1 MAAHLTGWMIRLAIV
16 LLQGVAW
23 LDRVLQ
29 PNRAFPRDLP
39 QLLARRAWLEAVL
52 RRGGL
57 LAEGEQ
63 LVAVSGR
70 QIKQQEAFRS
80 TVAAVDCEARTA
92 DGLSRNISIFAKL
105 SPVATSL
112 MEHAVY
118 ILQENAAKETT
129 VYQTLARAPGF
140 PAARAYHVDV
150 HRPSGGFCLLLER
163 LEAREVPEHEG
174 CPPELAEVAIDA
186 FAALHARHWGDETT
200 AARDLRRTPPAVV
213 DWLSRQLQGPDA
225 ALFGAMLRRAW
236 AADASAPVAIQ
247 HADARVGNLLFV
259 ADHSPSAHPCGRRA
273 VFIDWQAARR
283 GKAVFDVAYFLVL
296 SLEPEVRRRH
306 GLALLERYHRALQ
319 ANGIADYPLATLL
332 SDARMAVLLVLGFVT
347 LPLMSAE
354 ASTTQ
359 ANQAGIGAL
368 GTAWARRMVA
378 VVEELDLEEAG
389 ARCGIDGVALGAAF
403 RRSNDGAVRDF
414 PVAAVDRAAAQAFVA
429 THGAGL
435 FRTWSHRTGV

>member
-1 MAAHLTGWMIRLAIV
+1 MAAHLTGWMIRLTIF

-23 LDRVLQ
+23 LDRTLR
-29 PNRAFPRDLP
+29 PDRAFPRDLP
-39 QLLARRAWLEAVL
+39 QLLDRRDWLEASL

-57 LAEGEQ
+57 LVDGEA
-63 LVAVSGR
+63 LVAVAGR

-80 TVAAVDCEARTA
+80 TVAAIDCETRTPA
-92 DGLSRNISIFAKL
+92 GVTRRLAIFAKL

-112 MEHAVY
+112 REHAVY
-118 ILQENAAKETT
+118 ILQENAVKETT
-129 VYQTLARAPGF
+129 VYQTLAKAPGF
-140 PAARAYHVDV
+140 PAARAYHIDV

-174 CPPELAEVAIDA
+174 CPRELAEVAIDA
-186 FAALHARHWGDETT
+186 FASLHARHWADETT

-225 ALFGAMLRRAW
+225 ALFGAMLREAW
-236 AADASAPVAIQ
+236 AADATAPVAIQ

-259 ADHSPSAHPCGRRA
+259 EDDSPTAHPCGRRA

-306 GLALLERYHRALQ
+306 GLELLERYHRALLSH
-319 ANGIADYPLATLL
+319 GVADYPLQTLL
-332 SDARMAVLLVLGFVT
+332 EDARMSVLLVLGFVT

-359 ANQAGIGAL
+359 ANQEGIGAL
-368 GTAWARRMVA
+368 GAAWARRMVA
-378 VVEELDLEEAG
+378 VVEELDLVDVG
-389 ARCGIDGVALGAAF
+389 TRCDIDGAALRDAF

-414 PVAAVDRAAAQAFVA
+414 PVAMADRQAAQAFVA
-429 THGAGL
+429 AHGAGL
-435 FRTWSHRTGV
+435 FRPWPQSMDG